1 MPHKIAVVGAGWRAE
16 FYMRLARALPD
27 RFDLVGVLARRREVR
42 DAVARTFQV
51 ETFTS
56 LDEMV
61 EQTQPDYVVVSV
73 PRKVAPSFIRHLNKA
88 EVPTLAE
95 TPPAHHEC
103 GLRGLWKSLS
113 RPDLVQVAEQYPM
126 MPTHCARAALVRRG
140 VIGEPTSV
148 HVSSTHDYHAVSLMR
163 TYLGIGFEPVTVS
176 TRVTKAPLINPRTRD
191 GLTRASTPTSA
202 ETTLAVLS
210 FGDEDKAGFTRTGL
224 YDFTDNQWHNQLRHR
239 NIAVRGSLGEIQNDS
254 VVHWDGPGRVLTSP
268 IVRQMSGLDLNLEGF
283 DTQFFQFEGEVLW
296 KNSYEGARLSDE
308 DLAVVTMMEQ
318 MGRYVKGEGPPPYP
332 LAEALQDTA
341 ISLAIHR
348 SAKSG
353 LLERVEGEPW
363 TGAEVGFR

>member
-1 MPHKIAVVGAGWRAE
+1 MPHRIAVIGAGWRAE

-27 RFDLVGVLARRREVR
+27 HFDLVGVLARRREVR
-42 DAVARTFQV
+42 EAVAERFQV
-51 ETFTS
+51 ATFTS

-61 EQTQPDYVVVSV
+61 EQTGPDYVVVSV

-88 EVPTLAE
+88 GVPTLTE

-113 RPDLVQVAEQYPM
+113 RPNLVQVAEQYPM
-126 MPTHCARAALVRRG
+126 MPTHSARAAVVRRG
-140 VIGEPTSV
+140 IIGEPTSV
-148 HVSSTHDYHAVSLMR
+148 HVSSTHDYHAVALMR
-163 TYLGIGFEPVTVS
+163 AYLGVGFESVAVRTQVTE
-176 TRVTKAPLINPRTRD
+176 APLINPRTRE
-191 GLTRASTPTSA
+191 GLTRASSPTLA
-202 ETTLAVLS
+202 KTTLATVS
-210 FGDEDKAGFTRTGL
+210 FGDEGDIGFTRTGL

-239 NIAVRGSLGEIQNDS
+239 NIVVRGSLGEIQNDS

-268 IVRQMSGLDLNLEGF
+268 IIRQMSGLDLNLEGF

-318 MGRYVKGEGPPPYP
+318 MGRYVKGEGPAPYP

-348 SAKSG
+348 SAQSG
-353 LLERVEGEPW
+353 LEERVEGEPW
-363 TGAEVGFR
+363 AVA